1 MSNRQVTPLLEAKLA
16 VGAKKQF
23 KTRGRKSD
31 GIPSCLPNCKLGG
44 WQWVRVA
51 ILDLLSFD
59 RAFAFSV
66 VISRP
71 VDSLRPSLGGIGFTG
86 VFASL
91 ELEFCRW
98 KDGEEASDGSC

>member
-1 MSNRQVTPLLEAKLA
+1 M
-16 VGAKKQF
+16 
-23 KTRGRKSD
+23 
-31 GIPSCLPNCKLGG
+31 
-44 WQWVRVA
+44 RVA
-51 ILDLLSFD
+51 IFDLPSFD

-66 VISRP
+66 VVNRP

-91 ELEFCRW
+91 GLEFCHW